1 MLRKNYAFFDKLSK
15 TSQKDTLEQ
24 QEVENYMTVAFYRI
38 DRTTNKYKNMLF
50 REDLSTN
57 FILKSF
63 GI

>member
-24 QEVENYMTVAFYRI
+24 EEVENYMTVAFYRI